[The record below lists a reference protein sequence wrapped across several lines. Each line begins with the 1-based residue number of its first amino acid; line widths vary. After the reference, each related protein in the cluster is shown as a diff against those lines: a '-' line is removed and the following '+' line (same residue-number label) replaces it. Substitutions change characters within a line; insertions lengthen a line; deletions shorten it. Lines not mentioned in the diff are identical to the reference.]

1 MRYTLEHKFYQ
12 TEDYTQFN
20 IIKEN
25 RRVDRNK
32 LARFQRMI
40 ESGGA
45 EFKHFPIVVSEN
57 GDIIDGQHRFTV
69 CKKNNLPVFFIVADE
84 KHTIRKLAQNNNLQD
99 KWRTEDFLRAYSNS
113 GLTDYIELKR
123 FVVENEVK
131 NKMLSISAASEVL
144 AQKNIN
150 RTVFTEGVYRI
161 GDVKRAEKIIKWL
174 NDYAEILPVE
184 DVTRRDFVRC
194 IINLEKLE
202 GFNHVRMLT
211 KLKACKDNYTA
222 VSRETDNMRQLEDIY
237 NYQMKSNKLR
247 FF

>member
-1 MRYTLEHKFYQ
+1 MIFNKEHTFYQ
-12 TEDYTQFN
+12 TDNYDQFN

-25 RRVDRNK
+25 RRIDRNK
-32 LARFQRMI
+32 LARFQRMV
-40 ESGGA
+40 EVGGA
-45 EFKHFPIVVSEN
+45 EFQNFPIVVSEN

-69 CKKNNLPVFFIVADE
+69 CKKNNLPIYFIVAN
-84 KHTIRKLAQNNNLQD
+84 KRHTIRKLAQNNNLQD

-113 GLTDYIELKR
+113 GLHDYIELKR

-131 NKMLSISAASEVL
+131 KKMLSITTASEVL
-144 AQKNIN
+144 AQKGITRN
-150 RTVFTEGVYRI
+150 VFTEGTYRI
-161 GDVKRAEKIIKWL
+161 GDIEKAIKIIAWL

-184 DVTRRDFVRC
+184 DIIRRDFVRC

-202 GFNHVRMLT
+202 GFDHNRMVI
-211 KLKACKDNYTA
+211 KLKICADSYSA

-237 NYQMKSNKLR
+237 NYQMKANRLR